1 MCVCGCVGREGG
13 GGGVGVQKATISE
26 GWGGSRSFQGA
37 ASAIG
42 EIIKTKRFKLT
53 VTLLLAGVSKL
64 VLWMSILDGNILEDH
79 GNSRGGGGLKQKCP
93 QWGGE
98 GGYGYF
104 LELHMMMYCFLSWPL
119 IISNFNLQPIKYIS
133 QIDILAQLFHYEILQ
148 LFLRRSFMG
157 KTAQFS
163 VRFI

>member
-1 MCVCGCVGREGG
+1 MCVCMCVCVCVCVCGCVGREGG

-42 EIIKTKRFKLT
+42 EIIKTNSFKLT

-79 GNSRGGGGLKQKCP
+79 GNSRGGVGLKQTALS
-93 QWGGE
+93 GE
-98 GGYGYF
+98 GRGGRV
-104 LELHMMMYCFLSWPL
+104 W
-119 IISNFNLQPIKYIS
+119 I
-133 QIDILAQLFHYEILQ
+133 
-148 LFLRRSFMG
+148 
-157 KTAQFS
+157 FS
-163 VRFI
+163 GTTHDDV